1 MALVAP
7 FGAAFDLALTWIK
20 STPVCILE
28 GSQQQKKTINGATF
42 PAVHANIYPLNLD
55 GSNLYIYNGI
65 T

>member
-28 GSQQQKKTINGATF
+28 GSKKKQTINGATC
-42 PAVHANIYPLNLD
+42 PVVHANIYPLNLD
-55 GSNLYIYNGI
+55 GSNMNNIYIME
-65 T
+65 